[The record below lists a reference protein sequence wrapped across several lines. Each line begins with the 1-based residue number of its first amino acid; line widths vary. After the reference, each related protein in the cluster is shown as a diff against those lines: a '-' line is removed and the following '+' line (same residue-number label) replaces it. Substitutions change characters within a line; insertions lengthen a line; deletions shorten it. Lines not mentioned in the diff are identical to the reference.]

1 MDQCSVYLIDC
12 GFPENLP
19 GFIQEIPSASFPFW
33 GSYCFLDFAAMNFA
47 HLDESGYTVIADSR
61 YRSLLPFITSRGR
74 QDRETLLFADEGLEG
89 LVQAVRSD
97 PADTILLCPLTLV
110 CDLDRQVLNSAVE
123 KRKAPIAKLSVKKVE
138 TDIYLARREALV
150 DALENYGKRHS
161 LSRKLSTALFSQV
174 LRASFEAIQDMP
186 GRILFQNNLT
196 QLFKENLWLV
206 GQTDR
211 VEVLTR
217 LLSPEKISSS
227 SKGTVIEK
235 EGCVK
240 NSLLAPGARIEGYV
254 EGSFIFPNVVVHRGA
269 SVVNSV
275 VMNGN
280 RIGGKAQLYKTLVL
294 PYLGDLGSS
303 NVGENTR
310 IGMQEAGARNFDY
323 PNQIRE
329 GVTVLGINAEVP
341 KDYKIGPGCL
351 VGARV
356 GAHQLRSIKELTRSS
371 SMVRAE
377 EAEQE

>member
-1 MDQCSVYLIDC
+1 
-12 GFPENLP
+12 
-19 GFIQEIPSASFPFW
+19 
-33 GSYCFLDFAAMNFA
+33 MNFA
-47 HLDESGYTVIADSR
+47 HLGEGGYSVIAGSR

-74 QDRETLLFADEGLEG
+74 QDRETLVFLDEGLEG
-89 LVQAVRSD
+89 LVETVRSD
-97 PADTILLCPLTLV
+97 PAETILLCPLTLV
-110 CDLDRQVLNSAVE
+110 CDLDRQVLNSAVGN
-123 KRKAPIAKLSVKKVE
+123 RKAPIVKLSVRKVE
-138 TDIYLARREALV
+138 TNIYLARREALI
-150 DALENYGKRHS
+150 DALESYGKRHT
-161 LSRKLSTALFSQV
+161 LSRRLSTALFSQV
-174 LRASFEAIQDMP
+174 LHSSFEAIQDIS

-206 GQTDR
+206 GQTGR

-217 LLSPEKISSS
+217 LFSPGKINSS
-227 SKGTVIEK
+227 SKGTIIEK
-235 EGCVK
+235 EGHVK
-240 NSLLAPGARIEGYV
+240 NSLLAPGTRIEGYV

-303 NVGENTR
+303 NIGENTR

-341 KDYKIGPGCL
+341 KGYKIGPGCL

-356 GAHQLRSIKELTRSS
+356 GAQQLKSKKELTRSS
-371 SMVRAE
+371 SVVRAE

>member
-1 MDQCSVYLIDC
+1 M
-12 GFPENLP
+12 
-19 GFIQEIPSASFPFW
+19 
-33 GSYCFLDFAAMNFA
+33 
-47 HLDESGYTVIADSR
+47 
-61 YRSLLPFITSRGR
+61 
-74 QDRETLLFADEGLEG
+74 
-89 LVQAVRSD
+89 
-97 PADTILLCPLTLV
+97 
-110 CDLDRQVLNSAVE
+110 
-123 KRKAPIAKLSVKKVE
+123 SVKKVE

-174 LRASFEAIQDMP
+174 LHASFEAIQDMP

-217 LLSPEKISSS
+217 LLSPGKSSNS
-227 SKGTVIEK
+227 SKGTIIEK
-235 EGCVK
+235 EGYVK
-240 NSLLAPGARIEGYV
+240 NSLLAPGVRIEGYV

-303 NVGENTR
+303 NVGENAR

-341 KDYKIGPGCL
+341 KGYKIGPGCL